1 MAVRKSRAGSPGT
14 ENSNVKA
21 KSQARKRVRGMLLET
36 LENRHLMAVGP
47 QLIGIQPNN
56 SDLLLNGAVRTE
68 APRELVFRFDDA
80 QIIDAA
86 TLDGIRL
93 TRSGG
98 DGTFGLP
105 SASSD
110 FGSSG
115 AVDIQ
120 LTSRDPLKSLTVQVT
135 RGDLGV
141 GALPALSVV
150 STVVSIRLNS
160 NATTPT
166 TAQQLVDAINSSSAL
181 LTVLGAKINGGFAST
196 RLGSNSLTGFAP
208 IVLSQ
213 SNDIVIKPGSALVGA
228 NPNENEVTVRFAEA
242 LPDDNYRIEIFGFD
256 DPLKGIVGLK
266 GGGQLFVPTVS
277 GQRQETID
285 FRLDLGPQVRGV
297 VPQPVVRNSSG
308 QLQQQRDTIVVYF
321 NNDKLLVENEINGQ
335 PKAQSAENPQFY
347 QLYYTSDTVR
357 NTDDQLFTPVSVKY
371 NSVANTATLRFA
383 TDINLLAGSNADPSS
398 FRLRIGTREA
408 APAPAV
414 RSEASATAIV
424 DPGTNGA
431 VKLRFT
437 AKQVGE
443 AGNGVQVVF
452 TNTRNGTPSVT
463 ANGKIIT
470 VDMGRD
476 TLTAQQLV
484 DLLRNSSASASLVTT
499 ELESGS
505 GNTVV
510 GNRSLSYSPVTLYGL
525 GSSFDTSTNL
535 GIIGSSTKLAT
546 NLVLSSAIDAQP
558 FELDLQGASDDPA
571 HRDLTQNLATAFENH
586 INPAFG
592 ADDTAGIT
600 TIYYNFKTI
609 YSTDNAGRSLVNAI
623 TEEQKQRTREALE
636 LWSKY
641 VGVQFIETPNL
652 GVTIATGALTGFRT
666 IAGTRIQQETN
677 LSFGVRIDPAFNNS
691 LITLSATNA
700 WTNNYGESYF
710 RTMISAVGMILGLE
724 HAGDLP
730 ETTLMRLDPT
740 FLAGLDTLTDGN
752 NAQLNASDER
762 YEPVFPGNQDIL
774 HGQYLHRPDGTDIDL
789 YRFEVDFGGADRVGL
804 FTAETYAQR
813 LTNSSALNTNIELFR
828 QTQATGSANMGLGD
842 SLALNFTAVRP
853 GTQGNQLQI
862 FFTQSSRGDNSK
874 PTILVFPNAI
884 SIDLNATNGAESTVQ
899 DIIDA
904 IQGSSAASKLVTVA
918 LGKGN
923 ASARVGANTLT
934 QNPVVL
940 NGGKFELVSQNDDYF
955 SQDSLLKQS
964 LTSGVYYIGVSASG
978 NSDYNAAIA
987 NTGFGGKSQGN
998 YELRVSFRAAVD
1010 TKDTIQDLSSST
1022 DPAVGF
1028 DGDSDG
1034 QPGGTYD
1041 FWFETRPLQRTLS
1054 FNAGAAPAIEG
1065 KVIRIVGA
1073 NGIVREFEFSSDPI
1087 VSPGKI
1093 RVGYI
1098 ASTTAGELANLLASA
1113 IVGQSALGVTA
1124 VANGVSL
1131 VLGGERQITV
1141 DPSLTLID
1149 VSGKTIFVDKLAG
1162 PNADGSLARPF
1173 NNISASGVA
1182 NAFGAALPGDIVRI
1196 VGNGGVDGNAA
1207 TVVDNFAYE
1216 IGSGLLAGT
1225 TLSDG
1230 AAMEVPK
1237 GVTAMVDAGAIF
1249 KLRRAAIG
1257 AGSSNL
1263 NIDRSGAS
1271 LQVLGAPVLLDS
1283 NGALVRDAN
1292 GNAVP
1297 GSVFFTSWLD
1307 QSIGFD
1313 TYSPE
1318 TVPAAGDWGGLAFRR
1333 DVDAAA
1339 GRNDLEDEGIFLRY
1353 VSNADIRYGGGIVI
1367 VDSIQQSINP
1377 IQMLNTRPTVVDNRI
1392 SFAANA
1398 AMSALPN
1405 SFEETNFNEPR
1416 FQVSGAFTSDYDRVG
1431 PEIRRNRLVNNS
1443 INGLFISVPNADSLT
1458 VPGRFDDIDV
1468 VHVITE
1474 NVTVAGSP
1482 GGALLDATVPP
1493 VAAIT
1498 TAATVGGTLTP
1509 GDYRYKL
1516 TFVDRAGYESIPSD
1530 PTLPQTLQINQ
1541 TAISIAGLPSAS
1553 GDFISR
1559 RLYRSNANGTGPY
1572 ELVAVLDRS
1581 TSTYLDIGALLGGT
1595 LQRDRANVDAV
1606 TLTEVATGTL
1616 ANGLYNYRIV
1626 MVDAGGREGLASGVT
1641 ASVTSTLGGVRLAQL
1656 PLTLNGYVGRRI
1668 YRSANGGS
1676 GPYTLVGELLD
1687 SVNPNAATF
1696 LDNGSVLG
1704 GTLSAESQ
1712 AVRRPRLSASL
1723 VIDPGTVIKLEAAR
1737 IEASFGASIIAEGID
1752 GLPVVFTSKLDDTI
1766 GAGGTFDTNNNNAAT
1781 LPSPRDWGGI
1791 YMSPTSRL
1799 SIDYARIAY
1808 GGGTTKL
1815 DGTFRA
1821 FNTIEIQQAEARIA
1835 HTLFENNADGFG
1847 GQGPGTRFGRLSN
1860 AQSTIFVRGSQ
1871 PTILDNEFRNNIG
1884 SAIEIDANSMIDDLK
1899 SDPGR
1904 QTGMAER
1911 NPSYI
1916 ANRGPLIRQNRFL
1929 NNSLNGLEIR
1939 GDTLTTASVWDD
1951 TDIAHVVFDGIFV
1964 GNVQHEGGL
1973 RLQSAP
1979 NESLVV
1985 KFAGYGSNFNRNL
1998 GAGITANGQLT
2009 SATDRVG
2016 GTIHVLGQPGF
2027 PVILTSLK
2035 DDTVGAGLRPDGG
2048 PQNDTNNDGIGSIPQ
2063 SADWRGILLDQY
2075 SNDRNVAI
2083 ALETE
2088 DFTAA
2093 APGPNGSSGSAQVL
2107 GDLAA
2112 NTSES
2117 SENLRLGFTVEG
2129 VLSQDEDVDVYS
2141 FTASAGTEIW
2151 VDADYTKH
2159 NTDLVLEIL
2168 DANGQL
2174 LARSD
2179 NSTAETQNRGLLAV
2193 GATTDPN
2200 SVNPMPVRTTGVRM
2214 TSGGLVKEDGTT
2226 NPLDAGLRIRL
2237 PGSPGTRSTFFFR
2250 VRSAGTD
2257 INAVSA
2263 GLTDGAYQVQVR
2275 LRENQEWAGSTVN
2288 YADIRYSM
2296 NGVHLRGLP
2305 GESPLVGEVQE
2316 DENVRNGQFLANND
2330 VATGDG
2336 LGFGG
2341 FSFFG
2346 DPQFGDPQTGNR
2358 PQYIGNILKTSKGAI
2373 SVGGTLSASNDVDF
2387 YMMDI
2392 RQEDL
2397 VATNVFGASYAPV
2410 VFDMDYAD
2418 GLNRPDTSI
2427 NIFRQEPSDNPFETF
2442 QYRLIYTSDSSNIAD
2457 DQARPLAITDME
2469 DLSRGSAGS
2478 RDPFIG
2484 PVALQ
2489 EGTYLVGI
2497 SSVAMQPRTRVLS
2510 PFDVS
2515 PVSSMLRIVDESFQA
2530 GVTTADPPVV
2540 QGFLPRTNVGPTGRL
2555 TSKTF
2560 DLSEYSAA
2568 DQPAIYINYT
2578 HGGGT
2583 FDIVV
2588 NDPTL
2593 AAPVV
2598 VATTAIDPNTLDL
2611 LAGTNSLKIPLVDTV
2626 KGYNFAGKSG
2636 LSVTFRSVDPNT
2648 NVNNIIIG
2656 FAERGELNGVG
2667 NEPSLLLQATVG
2679 PPTFTR
2685 VFSLETY
2692 LAGRENPALSFD
2704 YEIFTTDLDVR
2715 VIDQFNN
2722 ATLVASSDA
2731 ARVAANFGAIQLTAG
2746 SPQVAL
2752 LSLNRWAN
2760 QRGLQVVYSSTT
2772 NPHLSTISNVQ
2783 ILLSD
2788 GTRVGANEPNST
2800 YVPVAVSSTAVTTG
2814 AYQFEVRIGDNFFQ
2828 SSPFGNAPTLTQS
2841 FDAND
2846 RLADQISISA
2856 PSGADITAGDKFA
2869 ISDGGSSITF
2879 EFTLT
2884 GSVGLGN
2891 VAILFSSTDAPNDIA
2906 RKIRDAIN
2914 SPNVQSRLK
2923 VRAASTGGIAT
2934 GSQGNAKKLN
2944 LFGNASLTT
2953 ILAAQPAGEIQVIV
2967 HSGISDRNVRRDQAQ
2982 VLIQNSFIRNSRDYG
2997 IWSEPSPRMLDP
3009 RDDIS
3014 NTFFDFLMQSKPNL
3028 VGTQAVRN
3036 LLEPNDSVQGGLL
3049 PGLVIQNN
3057 VLEEG
3062 GLGGIVVQGENPIW
3076 IISPQLV
3083 PITDDNPNV
3092 NNTATHF
3099 GFFLDD
3105 RDILNI
3111 DSDRTR
3117 LRFEFEDLAGGATGG
3132 PVFGSGVVQGNGVA
3146 GSSSVAYYRDQGG
3159 SYYQRLT
3166 GGTLQP
3172 FATTA
3177 VETMHALRDAI
3188 LGSMLVT
3195 NGTTQVVTATIA
3207 ESLLGP
3213 DPAAPVSGGGITGG
3227 GIGGY
3232 PEYFNRPALYLEGVN
3247 NIQYLNAI
3255 GGGNPF
3261 DIRTLDLGEAPQP
3274 HARLVN
3280 NTIVGTDGRVSFNSE
3295 SPTSEPN
3302 DQIQSAIQTWQGT
3315 AHNPINYVAN
3325 GVIGDSPLGLPR
3337 QDVDFFQF
3345 KLGVGERALID
3356 IDSNSGL
3363 DSVLQI
3369 FNSRGIAQSVNGA
3382 TVFDNVAAPG
3392 ETLGVDPYI
3401 DFTATEPGVYYAA
3414 VSSIGNTTFDALSRA
3429 NRELGSTVGAY
3440 NISISALHLQDFT
3453 ITAQDAS
3460 AYQAGE
3466 TFTIFGV
3473 PDIGN
3478 TRSSGRT
3485 FEFVFGIGG
3494 PSNPANVPINIEANW
3509 RFPDVARAIA
3519 KAINEGGAGGGP
3531 AVTNAQS
3538 LPNGIYGTASP
3549 LPSVW
3554 ARPFGGLA
3562 GVLDADL
3569 DTIVG
3574 DRATVLLQFSDVNE
3588 LGTNALS
3595 KREIER
3601 QLTGTFR
3608 EVNQGLRLFPERND
3622 GFLVTTTVSING
3634 NAGVPVL
3641 SSLSTMGLGHNREE
3655 TNQVSNTSLADGT
3668 TEKFVLVKNAAYID
3682 SRGSILV
3689 DPDMNENDNL
3699 DQFFPE
3705 TGILATRGAS
3715 PTILNNVFFNVQSP
3729 IINEES
3735 RLFPLTFG
3743 PAPYGSNNPNF
3754 IDKPGEVIIG
3764 GSIYQYYES
3773 RSTSAR
3779 FATGIETVPTNVPNT
3794 SLDLNFDIPAGVD
3807 LFVNAQA
3814 GLYLPAA
3821 NSPLV
3826 DSGIDSFRERP
3837 ALATVKQAV
3846 GLAVSPII
3854 APAYDLVGQLRV
3866 DDPAVSPPSGQGQN
3880 VFKDRGALD
3889 RADFIGPAAILLDP
3903 IDNDALGVDRDPSDS
3918 VVELNSGV
3926 FPEFRIQ
3933 LADGN
3938 EPANPFLGLGIDDST
3953 VINSIID
3960 GLRLTG
3966 AAVVLFENGRM
3977 LQEGIDYTFAYNATR
3992 DEIILTPLAGVW
4004 KNDRV
4009 YEISIN
4015 NKDRFVIKAP
4025 AGDQISDGDK
4035 FTILDQNGGT
4045 SYFEFDSGFRLQLPE
4060 GLVLQLPLAGG
4071 SFGGIAD
4078 GDRVS
4083 INDGTRTFTFEFDI
4097 NLNTLAG
4104 NIRVPFTVGDT
4115 RDQIAQTLVNA
4126 IRSTTVAV
4134 LPQLQ
4139 SNGRIFLGAEAGVVV
4154 NTAFSAIS
4162 QPSVTQ
4168 AIRIPD
4174 LGHRPGGITDGQTFV
4189 LSDGRR
4195 SVTFEYDDNGS
4206 FTSGNFVIDIAGLS
4220 TQLQVATATLSALAS
4235 SPINIDPVNLG
4246 NGLIYLGLSPSGT
4259 AFTGNSALTLVG
4271 VARTIAD
4278 GQTFT
4283 ISNGALTKTFEFT
4296 RDGTVVGS
4304 NIPVNFTVND
4314 NLDQIGNRLSLA
4326 IANAGL
4332 SLAPIYI
4339 GGGNIAV
4346 GGTTLH
4352 AIDTTL
4358 TPSLGL
4364 FGKPGVESNTKL
4376 QVFGSLIMTV
4386 PSGAGSSLVDG
4397 QTFTITNNGITAVF
4411 EFDNGPGFPSQPG
4424 NIVVRYTAQSTAQ
4437 QIASSIALAVQGA
4450 GLGLSPTTLTG
4461 GRIALGVLQLGQVN
4475 VGISGLT
4482 LSRGVI
4488 NDSESFTISNGSR
4501 TVTFE
4506 FENVDI
4512 GNGFVSGRVPILFG
4526 NNSTP
4531 DTVAQSMK
4539 AAIESAGLGLTTTV
4553 IPGGILQLN
4562 DSPQYTIS
4570 SAQAPNLIQTGVPG
4584 GANAVRFIQDASF
4597 TSTDVK
4603 LSIIE
4608 AINASAGTPLHAA
4621 DRGGATLFVENA
4633 TAISSD
4639 LENFFI
4645 RGVADVAGNLLKP
4658 NRINNETQFTILMPG
4673 VTLDYGD
4680 TPDPLNATP
4689 GRYPTRHENNG
4700 ARHVIGPNQRAVLG
4714 PTITADADGIPTPM
4728 ADGDTDDGITFVSP
4742 TVDGG
4747 AIFNRNILT
4756 TISAT
4761 LSTPGYLDAWID
4773 FNADGDWDDPGEQ
4786 ILRSEKYTLN
4796 GQTRS
4801 FNVTVPATSPIPA
4814 GRTTTFA
4821 RFRSSSVGGLQA
4833 TGLAVDGEVEDY
4845 AVVLVPGTPP
4855 TAVNDTYGF
4864 NEDTTLTTTDP
4875 TGTLSPGFLIDDG
4888 VAANDQDPEGGPF
4901 GVTLL
4906 SLPAHSSIFD
4916 LASNGLLTYRAQPD
4930 FFGIDTF
4937 TYRVND
4943 GVLNSANIATVTI
4956 IVGEVNDAPV
4966 GVVDPVTVDE
4976 DQVTNLTDSQL
4987 LARVTAGPVNE
4998 SAQTLRITGV
5008 TPVSDRGGTVS
5019 IQSGRV
5025 VYTPP
5030 SNFAGPDRFTITV
5043 TDNGTTNGLPAP
5055 LSTQFVVN
5063 INVLDVNDVPTTVV
5077 KNASTDEDTPLTFT
5091 TGGLMAGDLPGPANE
5106 SSQTLTFKGVIA
5118 TSTNGGTVTLSGSQV
5133 TYTPPKDF
5141 VGDDTFFYE
5150 VIDDGL
5156 SGTSPDPKTGT
5167 GTVIVRV
5174 DGINDAPVVQTPL
5187 GTVTVLEDDPTKVI
5201 DLNGVFF
5208 DPDVIPSGDALQYS
5222 IESISNTG
5230 LVTGNIVGNNLNLQL
5245 SKDKNGSAVIVLVA
5259 TDSAPTPLSV
5269 KTTFTLSV
5277 TAVNDPPQLVGAI
5290 PDLTVAEDS
5299 GPHNIVLTPTYFFDA
5314 DADVLQYTVSNS
5326 NVLLV
5331 TPTVTNGVLRLTL
5344 GSNRSGTSV
5353 LTVQAADG
5361 SGQVVS
5367 DTFTLTVTSVNDAP
5381 LTVAES
5387 YTVPR
5392 GTTYVTTDARG
5403 VNASKADDGV
5413 LANDSDPEGA
5423 SITARLV
5430 TSPSFA
5436 ASFTLNTD
5444 GTFTYVHNGLSST
5457 TDTFTYQA
5465 SDGTTLSAITTVTLT
5480 IGAAPPPVHQN
5491 PLAVTVEDANTG
5503 HRDVNADG
5511 FISPIDALL
5520 VISFLNTNGPRPVA
5534 GLPAPPPYRDVN
5546 GDNNITAIDALLII
5560 DHLNR
5565 RGRTSGAGGE
5575 GEGLTAEG
5583 ESAVASLMAPIVVS
5597 RTVAVEP
5604 LGVQPVDVSFVL
5616 PNAEGESAE
5625 DFFAEVGVQGLQM
5638 VDTSWADDDRE
5649 EDREI
5654 PIDLALAGLLPDV
5667 GENGPA

>member
-1 MAVRKSRAGSPGT
+1 
-14 ENSNVKA
+14 
-21 KSQARKRVRGMLLET
+21 
-36 LENRHLMAVGP
+36 
-47 QLIGIQPNN
+47 
-56 SDLLLNGAVRTE
+56 
-68 APRELVFRFDDA
+68 
-80 QIIDAA
+80 
-86 TLDGIRL
+86 
-93 TRSGG
+93 
-98 DGTFGLP
+98 
-105 SASSD
+105 
-110 FGSSG
+110 
-115 AVDIQ
+115 
-120 LTSRDPLKSLTVQVT
+120 
-135 RGDLGV
+135 
-141 GALPALSVV
+141 
-150 STVVSIRLNS
+150 
-160 NATTPT
+160 
-166 TAQQLVDAINSSSAL
+166 
-181 LTVLGAKINGGFAST
+181 
-196 RLGSNSLTGFAP
+196 
-208 IVLSQ
+208 
-213 SNDIVIKPGSALVGA
+213 
-228 NPNENEVTVRFAEA
+228 
-242 LPDDNYRIEIFGFD
+242 
-256 DPLKGIVGLK
+256 
-266 GGGQLFVPTVS
+266 
-277 GQRQETID
+277 
-285 FRLDLGPQVRGV
+285 
-297 VPQPVVRNSSG
+297 
-308 QLQQQRDTIVVYF
+308 
-321 NNDKLLVENEINGQ
+321 
-335 PKAQSAENPQFY
+335 
-347 QLYYTSDTVR
+347 
-357 NTDDQLFTPVSVKY
+357 
-371 NSVANTATLRFA
+371 
-383 TDINLLAGSNADPSS
+383 
-398 FRLRIGTREA
+398 
-408 APAPAV
+408 
-414 RSEASATAIV
+414 
-424 DPGTNGA
+424 
-431 VKLRFT
+431 
-437 AKQVGE
+437 
-443 AGNGVQVVF
+443 
-452 TNTRNGTPSVT
+452 
-463 ANGKIIT
+463 
-470 VDMGRD
+470 
-476 TLTAQQLV
+476 
-484 DLLRNSSASASLVTT
+484 
-499 ELESGS
+499 
-505 GNTVV
+505 
-510 GNRSLSYSPVTLYGL
+510 
-525 GSSFDTSTNL
+525 
-535 GIIGSSTKLAT
+535 
-546 NLVLSSAIDAQP
+546 
-558 FELDLQGASDDPA
+558 
-571 HRDLTQNLATAFENH
+571 
-586 INPAFG
+586 
-592 ADDTAGIT
+592 
-600 TIYYNFKTI
+600 
-609 YSTDNAGRSLVNAI
+609 
-623 TEEQKQRTREALE
+623 
-636 LWSKY
+636 
-641 VGVQFIETPNL
+641 
-652 GVTIATGALTGFRT
+652 
-666 IAGTRIQQETN
+666 
-677 LSFGVRIDPAFNNS
+677 
-691 LITLSATNA
+691 
-700 WTNNYGESYF
+700 
-710 RTMISAVGMILGLE
+710 
-724 HAGDLP
+724 
-730 ETTLMRLDPT
+730 
-740 FLAGLDTLTDGN
+740 
-752 NAQLNASDER
+752 
-762 YEPVFPGNQDIL
+762 
-774 HGQYLHRPDGTDIDL
+774 
-789 YRFEVDFGGADRVGL
+789 
-804 FTAETYAQR
+804 
-813 LTNSSALNTNIELFR
+813 
-828 QTQATGSANMGLGD
+828 
-842 SLALNFTAVRP
+842 
-853 GTQGNQLQI
+853 
-862 FFTQSSRGDNSK
+862 
-874 PTILVFPNAI
+874 
-884 SIDLNATNGAESTVQ
+884 
-899 DIIDA
+899 
-904 IQGSSAASKLVTVA
+904 
-918 LGKGN
+918 
-923 ASARVGANTLT
+923 
-934 QNPVVL
+934 
-940 NGGKFELVSQNDDYF
+940 
-955 SQDSLLKQS
+955 
-964 LTSGVYYIGVSASG
+964 
-978 NSDYNAAIA
+978 
-987 NTGFGGKSQGN
+987 
-998 YELRVSFRAAVD
+998 
-1010 TKDTIQDLSSST
+1010 
-1022 DPAVGF
+1022 
-1028 DGDSDG
+1028 
-1034 QPGGTYD
+1034 
-1041 FWFETRPLQRTLS
+1041 
-1054 FNAGAAPAIEG
+1054 
-1065 KVIRIVGA
+1065 
-1073 NGIVREFEFSSDPI
+1073 
-1087 VSPGKI
+1087 
-1093 RVGYI
+1093 
-1098 ASTTAGELANLLASA
+1098 
-1113 IVGQSALGVTA
+1113 
-1124 VANGVSL
+1124 
-1131 VLGGERQITV
+1131 
-1141 DPSLTLID
+1141 
-1149 VSGKTIFVDKLAG
+1149 
-1162 PNADGSLARPF
+1162 
-1173 NNISASGVA
+1173 
-1182 NAFGAALPGDIVRI
+1182 
-1196 VGNGGVDGNAA
+1196 
-1207 TVVDNFAYE
+1207 
-1216 IGSGLLAGT
+1216 
-1225 TLSDG
+1225 
-1230 AAMEVPK
+1230 
-1237 GVTAMVDAGAIF
+1237 
-1249 KLRRAAIG
+1249 
-1257 AGSSNL
+1257 
-1263 NIDRSGAS
+1263 
-1271 LQVLGAPVLLDS
+1271 
-1283 NGALVRDAN
+1283 
-1292 GNAVP
+1292 
-1297 GSVFFTSWLD
+1297 
-1307 QSIGFD
+1307 
-1313 TYSPE
+1313 
-1318 TVPAAGDWGGLAFRR
+1318 
-1333 DVDAAA
+1333 
-1339 GRNDLEDEGIFLRY
+1339 
-1353 VSNADIRYGGGIVI
+1353 
-1367 VDSIQQSINP
+1367 
-1377 IQMLNTRPTVVDNRI
+1377 
-1392 SFAANA
+1392 
-1398 AMSALPN
+1398 
-1405 SFEETNFNEPR
+1405 
-1416 FQVSGAFTSDYDRVG
+1416 
-1431 PEIRRNRLVNNS
+1431 
-1443 INGLFISVPNADSLT
+1443 
-1458 VPGRFDDIDV
+1458 
-1468 VHVITE
+1468 
-1474 NVTVAGSP
+1474 
-1482 GGALLDATVPP
+1482 
-1493 VAAIT
+1493 
-1498 TAATVGGTLTP
+1498 
-1509 GDYRYKL
+1509 
-1516 TFVDRAGYESIPSD
+1516 
-1530 PTLPQTLQINQ
+1530 
-1541 TAISIAGLPSAS
+1541 
-1553 GDFISR
+1553 
-1559 RLYRSNANGTGPY
+1559 
-1572 ELVAVLDRS
+1572 
-1581 TSTYLDIGALLGGT
+1581 
-1595 LQRDRANVDAV
+1595 
-1606 TLTEVATGTL
+1606 
-1616 ANGLYNYRIV
+1616 
-1626 MVDAGGREGLASGVT
+1626 
-1641 ASVTSTLGGVRLAQL
+1641 
-1656 PLTLNGYVGRRI
+1656 
-1668 YRSANGGS
+1668 
-1676 GPYTLVGELLD
+1676 
-1687 SVNPNAATF
+1687 
-1696 LDNGSVLG
+1696 
-1704 GTLSAESQ
+1704 
-1712 AVRRPRLSASL
+1712 
-1723 VIDPGTVIKLEAAR
+1723 
-1737 IEASFGASIIAEGID
+1737 
-1752 GLPVVFTSKLDDTI
+1752 
-1766 GAGGTFDTNNNNAAT
+1766 
-1781 LPSPRDWGGI
+1781 
-1791 YMSPTSRL
+1791 
-1799 SIDYARIAY
+1799 
-1808 GGGTTKL
+1808 
-1815 DGTFRA
+1815 
-1821 FNTIEIQQAEARIA
+1821 
-1835 HTLFENNADGFG
+1835 
-1847 GQGPGTRFGRLSN
+1847 
-1860 AQSTIFVRGSQ
+1860 
-1871 PTILDNEFRNNIG
+1871 
-1884 SAIEIDANSMIDDLK
+1884 
-1899 SDPGR
+1899 
-1904 QTGMAER
+1904 
-1911 NPSYI
+1911 
-1916 ANRGPLIRQNRFL
+1916 
-1929 NNSLNGLEIR
+1929 
-1939 GDTLTTASVWDD
+1939 
-1951 TDIAHVVFDGIFV
+1951 
-1964 GNVQHEGGL
+1964 
-1973 RLQSAP
+1973 
-1979 NESLVV
+1979 
-1985 KFAGYGSNFNRNL
+1985 
-1998 GAGITANGQLT
+1998 
-2009 SATDRVG
+2009 
-2016 GTIHVLGQPGF
+2016 
-2027 PVILTSLK
+2027 
-2035 DDTVGAGLRPDGG
+2035 
-2048 PQNDTNNDGIGSIPQ
+2048 
-2063 SADWRGILLDQY
+2063 
-2075 SNDRNVAI
+2075 
-2083 ALETE
+2083 
-2088 DFTAA
+2088 
-2093 APGPNGSSGSAQVL
+2093 
-2107 GDLAA
+2107 
-2112 NTSES
+2112 
-2117 SENLRLGFTVEG
+2117 
-2129 VLSQDEDVDVYS
+2129 
-2141 FTASAGTEIW
+2141 
-2151 VDADYTKH
+2151 
-2159 NTDLVLEIL
+2159 
-2168 DANGQL
+2168 
-2174 LARSD
+2174 
-2179 NSTAETQNRGLLAV
+2179 
-2193 GATTDPN
+2193 
-2200 SVNPMPVRTTGVRM
+2200 
-2214 TSGGLVKEDGTT
+2214 
-2226 NPLDAGLRIRL
+2226 
-2237 PGSPGTRSTFFFR
+2237 
-2250 VRSAGTD
+2250 
-2257 INAVSA
+2257 
-2263 GLTDGAYQVQVR
+2263 
-2275 LRENQEWAGSTVN
+2275 
-2288 YADIRYSM
+2288 
-2296 NGVHLRGLP
+2296 
-2305 GESPLVGEVQE
+2305 
-2316 DENVRNGQFLANND
+2316 
-2330 VATGDG
+2330 
-2336 LGFGG
+2336 
-2341 FSFFG
+2341 
-2346 DPQFGDPQTGNR
+2346 
-2358 PQYIGNILKTSKGAI
+2358 
-2373 SVGGTLSASNDVDF
+2373 
-2387 YMMDI
+2387 
-2392 RQEDL
+2392 
-2397 VATNVFGASYAPV
+2397 
-2410 VFDMDYAD
+2410 
-2418 GLNRPDTSI
+2418 
-2427 NIFRQEPSDNPFETF
+2427 
-2442 QYRLIYTSDSSNIAD
+2442 
-2457 DQARPLAITDME
+2457 
-2469 DLSRGSAGS
+2469 
-2478 RDPFIG
+2478 
-2484 PVALQ
+2484 
-2489 EGTYLVGI
+2489 
-2497 SSVAMQPRTRVLS
+2497 
-2510 PFDVS
+2510 
-2515 PVSSMLRIVDESFQA
+2515 
-2530 GVTTADPPVV
+2530 
-2540 QGFLPRTNVGPTGRL
+2540 
-2555 TSKTF
+2555 
-2560 DLSEYSAA
+2560 
-2568 DQPAIYINYT
+2568 
-2578 HGGGT
+2578 
-2583 FDIVV
+2583 
-2588 NDPTL
+2588 
-2593 AAPVV
+2593 
-2598 VATTAIDPNTLDL
+2598 
-2611 LAGTNSLKIPLVDTV
+2611 
-2626 KGYNFAGKSG
+2626 
-2636 LSVTFRSVDPNT
+2636 
-2648 NVNNIIIG
+2648 
-2656 FAERGELNGVG
+2656 
-2667 NEPSLLLQATVG
+2667 
-2679 PPTFTR
+2679 
-2685 VFSLETY
+2685 
-2692 LAGRENPALSFD
+2692 
-2704 YEIFTTDLDVR
+2704 
-2715 VIDQFNN
+2715 
-2722 ATLVASSDA
+2722 
-2731 ARVAANFGAIQLTAG
+2731 
-2746 SPQVAL
+2746 
-2752 LSLNRWAN
+2752 
-2760 QRGLQVVYSSTT
+2760 
-2772 NPHLSTISNVQ
+2772 
-2783 ILLSD
+2783 
-2788 GTRVGANEPNST
+2788 
-2800 YVPVAVSSTAVTTG
+2800 
-2814 AYQFEVRIGDNFFQ
+2814 
-2828 SSPFGNAPTLTQS
+2828 
-2841 FDAND
+2841 
-2846 RLADQISISA
+2846 
-2856 PSGADITAGDKFA
+2856 
-2869 ISDGGSSITF
+2869 
-2879 EFTLT
+2879 
-2884 GSVGLGN
+2884 
-2891 VAILFSSTDAPNDIA
+2891 
-2906 RKIRDAIN
+2906 
-2914 SPNVQSRLK
+2914 
-2923 VRAASTGGIAT
+2923 
-2934 GSQGNAKKLN
+2934 
-2944 LFGNASLTT
+2944 
-2953 ILAAQPAGEIQVIV
+2953 
-2967 HSGISDRNVRRDQAQ
+2967 
-2982 VLIQNSFIRNSRDYG
+2982 
-2997 IWSEPSPRMLDP
+2997 
-3009 RDDIS
+3009 
-3014 NTFFDFLMQSKPNL
+3014 
-3028 VGTQAVRN
+3028 
-3036 LLEPNDSVQGGLL
+3036 
-3049 PGLVIQNN
+3049 
-3057 VLEEG
+3057 
-3062 GLGGIVVQGENPIW
+3062 
-3076 IISPQLV
+3076 
-3083 PITDDNPNV
+3083 
-3092 NNTATHF
+3092 
-3099 GFFLDD
+3099 
-3105 RDILNI
+3105 
-3111 DSDRTR
+3111 
-3117 LRFEFEDLAGGATGG
+3117 
-3132 PVFGSGVVQGNGVA
+3132 
-3146 GSSSVAYYRDQGG
+3146 
-3159 SYYQRLT
+3159 
-3166 GGTLQP
+3166 
-3172 FATTA
+3172 
-3177 VETMHALRDAI
+3177 
-3188 LGSMLVT
+3188 
-3195 NGTTQVVTATIA
+3195 
-3207 ESLLGP
+3207 
-3213 DPAAPVSGGGITGG
+3213 
-3227 GIGGY
+3227 
-3232 PEYFNRPALYLEGVN
+3232 
-3247 NIQYLNAI
+3247 
-3255 GGGNPF
+3255 
-3261 DIRTLDLGEAPQP
+3261 
-3274 HARLVN
+3274 
-3280 NTIVGTDGRVSFNSE
+3280 
-3295 SPTSEPN
+3295 
-3302 DQIQSAIQTWQGT
+3302 
-3315 AHNPINYVAN
+3315 
-3325 GVIGDSPLGLPR
+3325 
-3337 QDVDFFQF
+3337 
-3345 KLGVGERALID
+3345 
-3356 IDSNSGL
+3356 
-3363 DSVLQI
+3363 
-3369 FNSRGIAQSVNGA
+3369 
-3382 TVFDNVAAPG
+3382 
-3392 ETLGVDPYI
+3392 
-3401 DFTATEPGVYYAA
+3401 
-3414 VSSIGNTTFDALSRA
+3414 
-3429 NRELGSTVGAY
+3429 
-3440 NISISALHLQDFT
+3440 
-3453 ITAQDAS
+3453 
-3460 AYQAGE
+3460 
-3466 TFTIFGV
+3466 
-3473 PDIGN
+3473 
-3478 TRSSGRT
+3478 
-3485 FEFVFGIGG
+3485 
-3494 PSNPANVPINIEANW
+3494 
-3509 RFPDVARAIA
+3509 
-3519 KAINEGGAGGGP
+3519 
-3531 AVTNAQS
+3531 
-3538 LPNGIYGTASP
+3538 
-3549 LPSVW
+3549 
-3554 ARPFGGLA
+3554 
-3562 GVLDADL
+3562 
-3569 DTIVG
+3569 
-3574 DRATVLLQFSDVNE
+3574 
-3588 LGTNALS
+3588 
-3595 KREIER
+3595 
-3601 QLTGTFR
+3601 
-3608 EVNQGLRLFPERND
+3608 
-3622 GFLVTTTVSING
+3622 
-3634 NAGVPVL
+3634 
-3641 SSLSTMGLGHNREE
+3641 
-3655 TNQVSNTSLADGT
+3655 
-3668 TEKFVLVKNAAYID
+3668 
-3682 SRGSILV
+3682 
-3689 DPDMNENDNL
+3689 
-3699 DQFFPE
+3699 
-3705 TGILATRGAS
+3705 LATRGAS

-3794 SLDLNFDIPAGVD
+3794 SLDLNF
-3807 LFVNAQA
+3807 
-3814 GLYLPAA
+3814 
-3821 NSPLV
+3821 